1 MAISNCYGRAPIPDG
16 SVKNMWGGQSW
27 PQPPFQASRPAE
39 SGSAGRIARPTKRET
54 ADSFTAP
61 YGRGSVTSVYFRAAT
76 ARERC
81 FPNAKRSFQKGSAL
95 LTVLWLSAALAAV
108 AFSLAN
114 TVLGETD
121 RTSTEVDGLRC
132 YYLAS
137 GAIHR
142 AYLEELWSFSG
153 SPQRKIPLGTMELN
167 YRFESG
173 NARVEIIPETA
184 KLDVNAV
191 QVQDLFRLGVA
202 LGIDPERAQGIAAA
216 IDDWRKPS
224 PVATVFDSYY
234 LSLRPSFRGSHAS
247 IQEIEELLRVR
258 GVTPDIFYGTYVPV
272 QDDGN
277 PGNMR
282 LVQRPG
288 LVDCLSVFGTKDRV
302 DVNTAQPAVLAAVG
316 VTPYAISAIL
326 QQRRAGP
333 VLEAQLGPFLE
344 SIGAGAGRLRVGGN
358 SIVTLR
364 ATAQLRLGNGQLS
377 DLKRTV
383 SAQIKFMPTGYDSP
397 IHILRWYDTAWST
410 N

>member
-1 MAISNCYGRAPIPDG
+1 
-16 SVKNMWGGQSW
+16 
-27 PQPPFQASRPAE
+27 
-39 SGSAGRIARPTKRET
+39 
-54 ADSFTAP
+54 
-61 YGRGSVTSVYFRAAT
+61 
-76 ARERC
+76 
-81 FPNAKRSFQKGSAL
+81 
-95 LTVLWLSAALAAV
+95 LTVLWLSAALAAI

-142 AYLEELWSFSG
+142 AYLQELWSFSG

-224 PVATVFDSYY
+224 PVATAFDSYY

-277 PGNMR
+277 LGNMR

-302 DVNTAQPAVLAAVG
+302 DINTAQPAVLAAVG